1 MCRGKI
7 ILCGSVLIID
17 HRKSEIGKKNNRKES
32 VISVCSSIDWSFNVT
47 QDILLSSV
55 LCVRVSRSF
64 IKKKHSVDRTSLDRL
79 WCHDCLFCKMQ
90 QKMHKNNSYW
100 RKAWQG
106 LYKFDIKER
115 ERRKGS
121 RKEKI
126 FVRSLMV
133 VLTRKER
140 EGEN

>member
-1 MCRGKI
+1 VSRKNYSLRFC
-7 ILCGSVLIID
+7 SD
-17 HRKSEIGKKNNRKES
+17 HRSSEVRNWKKNNRKES

-64 IKKKHSVDRTSLDRL
+64 IKKKHSADRTSLDRL
-79 WCHDCLFCKMQ
+79 WCHDCVYSARCIRTTLIEEKHDKVFTSSILK
-90 QKMHKNNSYW
+90 K
-100 RKAWQG
+100 
-106 LYKFDIKER
+106 

-121 RKEKI
+121 RKEKM

-133 VLTRKER
+133 VLTRK
-140 EGEN
+140 